1 MNRTRTAAM
10 TDKIDLFGIER
21 LIDWRTTPPAF

>member
-10 TDKIDLFGIER
+10 TDKIDLFRIDR
-21 LIDWRTTPPAF
+21 LIDRHTTPPAF